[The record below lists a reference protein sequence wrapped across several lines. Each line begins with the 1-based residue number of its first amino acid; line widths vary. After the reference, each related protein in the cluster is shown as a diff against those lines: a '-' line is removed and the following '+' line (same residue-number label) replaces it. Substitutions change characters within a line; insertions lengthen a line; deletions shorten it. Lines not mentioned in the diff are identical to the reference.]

1 MPVEHL
7 QLEGKQI
14 ILVGTAHVSHS
25 SVEEVRS
32 TIEETDPDTVAVEL
46 CQARYDVLKNPG
58 LWREMDIISIVKN
71 KRSAFLFANLIMSAF
86 QRRIGQ
92 RLGVTPGQEMRAA
105 IELAEEKEI
114 PVALIDRPI
123 QITLQRAWRMLT
135 LWEKVKLL
143 YSSLFS
149 ILFSFEDFSEED
161 IERLKDKD
169 VLTSAIEEVA
179 KQAPTVKRVLID
191 ERDAYMALK
200 LRALESGK
208 SLAVVGAGHLGGLM
222 DELRSPTANLSEL
235 QQVPQSRSGPWK
247 WIIPVMILVLITSG
261 FFFGGARQGY
271 EMVKWW
277 LVCNAFFS
285 ALGAAL
291 ALAHP
296 ITIMVAAFASPV
308 TSLNPTLAA
317 GWFAGLSEAYLKK
330 PRVMDFETIQDDIST
345 VRGWWKNPV
354 TRILLVVIFANLG
367 STIGAFMAMPILTRI
382 MLSG

>member
-1 MPVEHL
+1 MPVEYL

-32 TIEETDPDTVAVEL
+32 TIEETHPDTVAVEL

-123 QITLQRAWRMLT
+123 QITLQRVWRMLT

-200 LRALESGK
+200 LRALE
-208 SLAVVGAGHLGGLM
+208 
-222 DELRSPTANLSEL
+222 
-235 QQVPQSRSGPWK
+235 
-247 WIIPVMILVLITSG
+247 
-261 FFFGGARQGY
+261 
-271 EMVKWW
+271 
-277 LVCNAFFS
+277 
-285 ALGAAL
+285 
-291 ALAHP
+291 
-296 ITIMVAAFASPV
+296 
-308 TSLNPTLAA
+308 
-317 GWFAGLSEAYLKK
+317 
-330 PRVMDFETIQDDIST
+330 
-345 VRGWWKNPV
+345 
-354 TRILLVVIFANLG
+354 
-367 STIGAFMAMPILTRI
+367 
-382 MLSG
+382 